1 MPLRSVPLNHDCSLD
16 ARGRCSVWWT
26 RLQQTTAQPRTCRL
40 LLCCALQVSR
50 IDDSAGICRGRM
62 TSAAGVVN
70 AEDLKRFSS
79 YFWNEENHEIVDKD
93 EAMRCLRAFLQV
105 RHVVLQDRP
114 QLMNFGCC
122 FQIRGNVTLS

>member
-1 MPLRSVPLNHDCSLD
+1 
-16 ARGRCSVWWT
+16 
-26 RLQQTTAQPRTCRL
+26 
-40 LLCCALQVSR
+40 
-50 IDDSAGICRGRM
+50 M

-105 RHVVLQDRP
+105 RHVTW
-114 QLMNFGCC
+114 
-122 FQIRGNVTLS
+122 QIKKIGRI